1 VKQLW
6 RDYGL
11 SITLALLFLGSWAL
25 QTWMGWVEFVSEQ
38 AAHGQ
43 QAEAFGDG
51 GYFWR
56 WGQATFE
63 NWQSEFLQLLWQVV
77 GLAYFLYLGSPA
89 SKENDD
95 RLELK
100 VDALLRAVGGE
111 RAEDVIANIDREF
124 GRADGHEPHK
134 HGTEIAKK
142 AGQEIAGVAAK
153 A

>member
-1 VKQLW
+1 MF
-6 RDYGL
+6 RRYAYGW
-11 SITLALLFLGSWAL
+11 ITLAFFLGSLLLHWYF
-25 QTWMGWVEFVSEQ
+25 GWNAFVEEQ
-38 AAHGQ
+38 ASHGQ
-43 QAEAFGDG
+43 SAETGAYLNEMLRD
-51 GYFWR
+51 
-56 WGQATFE
+56 TFE

-100 VDALLRAVGGE
+100 VDAVLRAVGGE

-134 HGTEIAKK
+134 HGTEIAEK
-142 AGQEIAGVAAK
+142 AGQEIAGMAVK